1 VAIEET
7 IAVGVSGLG
16 DVTALADALD
26 KAAASAARLDEAA
39 GKGFSF
45 SGAASGAGKL
55 ADSYE
60 AAFARIQAQFDAMEK
75 RMASMGKAAG
85 GDSAAASLGA
95 VGEAGKAAA
104 AGLDSAAASG
114 AAAGDA
120 LKSAAGGADSAAAS
134 FGAAGDA
141 AKSAAAG
148 ADAVAGSGAA
158 AADGL
163 KSAGAGADAAA
174 GQLAALRAEM
184 TATAASADAT
194 AAATADANAKIAR
207 GQRLNTMAARDA
219 SAEAVAAQR
228 AQSAASR
235 QAAEDAAASSSKHSA
250 VVLGLAAALGYGTEK
265 AAQLQTSV
273 TKLYTSAGES
283 RANLPMISQGILA
296 MSGATDTSQADLAAG
311 AYFAESAGFHGRNAL
326 AVTRAAAQGAKAEGA
341 NVPDVANALTTVLND
356 YFGGP
361 AKTPQLQ
368 QKQATQAMNEIIAS
382 VGQGKMTLQGLSTAL
397 PVLLPTAKT
406 AGLKLPQV
414 LGAEAT
420 MTAGGTTPENAAQE
434 IRYTVQHLQKLS
446 NPQAAEMQML
456 GINPVQL
463 QHDLGR
469 QGLTGTIGEVD
480 NAIQKHMGPGGMV
493 LLDTMNQAKLA
504 TQSAREEIAA
514 MPPSIRKT
522 AEAYLSGSINAKAFN
537 QAVRQGPE
545 SARDANL
552 LKQFESTASSAL
564 GFSQLVKSGQGN
576 QQTVAAALATLMGGQ
591 PGMQV
596 AEQVGG
602 ADHLKTFG
610 DNVRTIGDT
619 AAHTGDNIRG
629 WNDIQ
634 GQLNFKLGSFVHTA
648 EAVATEAGQMVLPD
662 LTKVL
667 GVASGAGQFLASH
680 PAVTQPLM
688 AGGGILAAGYALQ
701 KVRQPV
707 TAALQ
712 GAGKIGEA
720 LHIPGLDKLAN
731 IGKDTG
737 LAGAATGLTG
747 AATSLDGAAASLEG
761 AAASLKGGSLAGA
774 AEGGGLPGAAATGER
789 AAGSAAEKD
798 AALAGEEAAGGSFLS
813 KFLGGAKSAAGGLG
827 EVASRMVM
835 PLAVAATV
843 KQVGDQL
850 APAGSNAGKITSITQ
865 HSSLAGPSGS
875 LDIGGW
881 FGLLAQHMP
890 DLFGSGGRPQT
901 ASLAGGGR
909 YAALSGDY
917 RQSVP
922 APYAAPRAAPAP
934 LPAESQMPHLYA
946 AAGHPGTMT
955 GGPPV
960 KIPAPDLSAVE
971 GATAKAKNA
980 LNTLGNIQVKPV
992 KVPAPDTSAVDSAS
1006 AKVKGAMTALSS
1018 MHINP
1023 LRMPAADLSAL
1034 DQAKAK
1040 TASDMNGITGTMAAA
1055 AGPARAAGAAVAAG
1069 MAGGISA
1076 GTGAAVAAA
1085 HQLAAEVESA
1095 LNVSLQVHSP
1105 SKVSEHSGE
1114 EFSAGLASGIDK
1126 GKTKAKKSAAG
1137 LSASTVNSLV
1147 TGLQGGQS
1155 AVDAA
1160 MAALGS
1166 PAKPQDITT
1175 IEATV
1180 AKLKSDLAAGLK
1192 KGDVSKS
1199 EDSALTTM
1207 LDRDNQKLQRLA
1219 AQRTKLETEIAS
1231 AQQLG
1236 QSAISEA
1243 SILNAGQAAP
1253 AESITAQAS
1262 SQTVQGM
1269 QYQAQQQQQFASQ
1282 LAQLQKQGLNAQSI
1296 SQLAQGGAAA
1306 GLPVTEG
1313 LVGDKSAISQIN
1325 QSEKQI
1331 MAAAGSIGNTGAP
1344 AMYQAGQQVASQ
1356 LGKGLQGQLKA
1367 VDNQMKSVAHGMV
1380 SAVEAGLN
1388 GKGLKAAMAA
1398 DGASA
1403 GQGFA
1408 SGLQSEIPAASAAGA
1423 ALAQAAEAAAKAQL
1437 QSHSPSL
1444 VFRRVG
1450 FTVPEGFAQGIGDG
1464 AGPVSAAAG
1473 RMASGAAAH
1482 AGMMHPYGG
1491 GGGGTP
1497 SVGGFSGGGGGTQ
1510 VVHHHY
1516 NITVQGSV
1524 TTERDLFNAMQ
1535 DRQLE
1540 RSANN
1545 YRGGWNLPYKGA

>member
-1 VAIEET
+1 MAIEEVIT
-7 IAVGVSGLG
+7 VEVAGLG
-16 DVTALADALD
+16 DVGALAGALD
-26 KAAASAARLDEAA
+26 KAAEAAARLDAAA

-184 TATAASADAT
+184 TATAASADKTMAAT
-194 AAATADANAKIAR
+194 AAVTADANAKIAR

-250 VVLGLAAALGYGTEK
+250 VVLGLAAALGYGVDK

-273 TKLYTSAGES
+273 TRLYTSAGES
-283 RANLPMISQGILA
+283 RANLPLISQGILA
-296 MSGATDTSQADLAAG
+296 MSGATDTSQADLSAG

-480 NAIQKHMGPGGMV
+480 NAIRKHMGPGGMV

-522 AEAYLSGSINAKAFN
+522 AEAYLSGSIDAKAFN

-576 QQTVAAALATLMGGQ
+576 KQTVAAALATLMGGQ

-707 TAALQ
+707 TTALQ
-712 GAGKIGEA
+712 GAGKIGET
-720 LHIPGLDKLAN
+720 LHIPGLDKLAG

-934 LPAESQMPHLYA
+934 LPAESQMPHMYA

-980 LNTLGNIQVKPV
+980 LNTMGNIQVKPV

-1023 LRMPAADLSAL
+1023 LRMPPADLSAL

-1105 SKVSEHSGE
+1105 SQVSEHSGE
-1114 EFSAGLASGIDK
+1114 EFSAGLASGITRHK
-1126 GKTKAKKSAAG
+1126 AKAKKAAID
-1137 LSASTVNSLV
+1137 LSASTVNSLI

-1175 IEATV
+1175 ITATV

-1199 EDSALTTM
+1199 EDSALTKM
-1207 LDRDNQKLQRLA
+1207 LDKDNQRLQRLA

-1253 AESITAQAS
+1253 TESITAQAS

-1269 QYQAQQQQQFASQ
+1269 QYQAQQQSQFASQ
-1282 LAQLQKQGLNAQSI
+1282 LSQLKAQGLNAQSLA
-1296 SQLAQGGAAA
+1296 QLAQGGAAA

-1313 LVGDKSAISQIN
+1313 LVGDKGAIKQVN

-1344 AMYQAGQQVASQ
+1344 AMYQAGQQVAAQ

-1367 VDNQMKSVAHGMV
+1367 VDSQMKSVAHGMV

-1464 AGPVSAAAG
+1464 AGLVSAAAG

-1491 GGGGTP
+1491 T
-1497 SVGGFSGGGGGTQ
+1497 GGFSGGGGGGTQ